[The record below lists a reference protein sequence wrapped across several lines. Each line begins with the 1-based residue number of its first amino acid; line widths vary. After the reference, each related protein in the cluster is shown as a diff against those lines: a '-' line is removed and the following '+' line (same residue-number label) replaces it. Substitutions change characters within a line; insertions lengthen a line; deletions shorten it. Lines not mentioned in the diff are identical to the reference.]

1 MIAEVPPIVG
11 VVKENEQVP
20 ITDAN
25 EDWRMIMN
33 VSISVS
39 LDVVSNVRHLDFNV
53 IEDEQKVDVGIA
65 DRHHSEKDSKIRSK

>member
-1 MIAEVPPIVG
+1 
-11 VVKENEQVP
+11 
-20 ITDAN
+20 
-25 EDWRMIMN
+25 MN